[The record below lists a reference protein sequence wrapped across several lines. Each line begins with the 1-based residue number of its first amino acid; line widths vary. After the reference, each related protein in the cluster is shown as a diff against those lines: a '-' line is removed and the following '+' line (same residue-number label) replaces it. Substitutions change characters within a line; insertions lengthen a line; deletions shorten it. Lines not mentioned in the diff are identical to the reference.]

1 MVRVMMG
8 FEKAI
13 AVFGA
18 VFLGGLLRL
27 LIVRWCEKR
36 SRKTGAAD
44 GSQLPPSA
52 RHHCGAISQQSRL
65 QKPLDR
71 IEIQR
76 RSASA
81 SRDGCWPHS

>member
-1 MVRVMMG
+1 MADL
-8 FEKAI
+8 EKAI

-36 SRKTGAAD
+36 SRKTGATD
-44 GSQLPPSA
+44 ESQLPPSA

-81 SRDGCWPHS
+81 SRNGGRPHA